1 MSGTDM
7 VMLKAI
13 IRPDK
18 LDPVRKGLEAAGVT
32 GLTVTEVRG
41 HGAQKGHTTI
51 YRGKEYDV
59 TLLPK
64 TAVEVVIPRTL
75 VDGAVAAII
84 SGARTGEIGDGR
96 IFMMPVEKSWRIRT
110 GEADG
115 V

>member
-1 MSGTDM
+1 MSGTTEL
-7 VMLKAI
+7 VILKAI
-13 IRPDK
+13 IRPDR

-64 TAVEVVIPRTL
+64 TSVEVMVQRSL
-75 VDGAVAAII
+75 VDGAVNAIMA
-84 SGARTGEIGDGR
+84 GARTGEIGDGR
-96 IFMMPVEKSWRIRT
+96 IFMIPVERTWRIRT
-110 GEADG
+110 GESEG
-115 V
+115 